1 MDHLVR
7 ILAAGGTFD
16 KHYNP
21 LDGSLGFGQSQ
32 IPALLQDARLNQAPL
47 FDIVMQIDSLDMT
60 QAHRE
65 QVLQRVLSAAESRII
80 VIHGTDTMVETAQVL
95 GKALGQTTQQHNKTV
110 VLTGAMVPYTI
121 AHSDATFNL
130 GFALAAAQ
138 TLGQGVYIAMGGQVF
153 DWDKVK
159 KNRALGRFEA
169 IQLNR

>member
-1 MDHLVR
+1 MHHSVR
-7 ILAAGGTFD
+7 IFAAGGTFD

-21 LDGSLGFGQSQ
+21 LDGSLGFGESQ

-65 QVLQRVLSAAESRII
+65 QLLQRVLSTPESRII
-80 VIHGTDTMVETAQVL
+80 VIHGTDSMVETAQVM
-95 GKALGQTTQQHNKTV
+95 GKVLRQTTQQHNKTV
-110 VLTGAMVPYTI
+110 VITGAMVPYTI

-138 TLGQGVYIAMGGQVF
+138 TLGNGVYVAMGGQVF
-153 DWDKVK
+153 NWDKVK
-159 KNRALGRFEA
+159 KNRALGRFESS
-169 IQLNR
+169 